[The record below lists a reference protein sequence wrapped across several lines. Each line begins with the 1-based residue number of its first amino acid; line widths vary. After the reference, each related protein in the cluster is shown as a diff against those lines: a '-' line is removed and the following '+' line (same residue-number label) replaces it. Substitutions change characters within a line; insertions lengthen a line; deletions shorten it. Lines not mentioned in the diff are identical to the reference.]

1 VSELD
6 NVKVG
11 DIVSK
16 MYVLK
21 GEMTQIMLDK
31 MKIFEK
37 LNLGKYVAI
46 RNKMVTG
53 SFKYWFWNFDI
64 RRFKSMKKYDELIK
78 MNDEIMKRYEEFTKE
93 KVELKKDDIQ
103 ITKANS
109 KKIETKKP
117 IYRTS
122 DDYMSWIHNYDIK
135 KRVDKLKRKVKRID
149 SKSHNT

>member
-1 VSELD
+1 MSELD
-6 NVKVG
+6 DLKVG
-11 DIVSK
+11 DIVSNI
-16 MYVLK
+16 YVLK

-46 RNKMVTG
+46 RNKKVTW
-53 SFKYWFWNFDI
+53 SFKFWFWNFDI
-64 RRFKSMKKYDELIK
+64 RRFKSMKEYDELIK
-78 MNDEIMKRYEEFTKE
+78 MNGAIMKRYEEFTKE
-93 KVELKKDDIQ
+93 KVKLKKDDIQ

-109 KKIETKKP
+109 KKP

-135 KRVDKLKRKVKRID
+135 KRVDKLKK
-149 SKSHNT
+149 

>member
-1 VSELD
+1 MSELD

-11 DIVSK
+11 DIVSN

-31 MKIFEK
+31 MKIFEE

-46 RNKMVTG
+46 HNNKATW
-53 SFKYWFWNFDI
+53 SFVFWLWNFDV
-64 RRFKSMKKYDELIK
+64 RRFESIKEYDELIK
-78 MNDEIMKRYEEFTKE
+78 MNDEIIKRYEEFTKE

-103 ITKANS
+103 ITKTNS
-109 KKIETKKP
+109 KKP
-117 IYRTS
+117 IYRVS

-135 KRVDKLKRKVKRID
+135 KRVDKLKR
-149 SKSHNT
+149 